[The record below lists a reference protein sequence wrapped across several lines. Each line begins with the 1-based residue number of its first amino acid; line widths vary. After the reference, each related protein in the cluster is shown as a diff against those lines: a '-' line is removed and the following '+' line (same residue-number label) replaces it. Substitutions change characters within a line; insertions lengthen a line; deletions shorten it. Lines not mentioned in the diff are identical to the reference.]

1 MMRAIILI
9 LMILIH
15 AAGAA
20 SVNERQQIIRER
32 LHAKRQKT
40 YDQEMSTRR
49 LKSDKSS
56 KSTKAGRRSYH
67 NIFVHDEGNMDSTT
81 LSHMRLVD
89 NTSEHKSEPPERN
102 APKSASEEEPCPE
115 FENRDPF
122 YNQYQNLYGNNKAT
136 ETDSVTVTDSVLGDI
151 NESNVHGSEGTS
163 RGTWKYATLGMGS
176 ILCVAI
182 LALFRKQSLKRQK
195 GKFGSKGDQ
204 ENSTMLT
211 TIDCTVPLD
220 ETGGYS
226 TSGTT
231 STFSR
236 LNSNK
241 AYSELEEVAAPR
253 GEPSMDFGSIAPHD
267 PTTASATASSLLSS
281 NLDLS
286 ESLQSNEEAFGNI
299 DEYEVE
305 YYDDDIETE
314 NYYEEENEDDEY
326 YYDYE
331 IEDPDTEEIDDRDM
345 EEGTLSWEEEEYL
358 STIDEESYA
367 GSSGVVY
374 VGDV

>member
-1 MMRAIILI
+1 
-9 LMILIH
+9 
-15 AAGAA
+15 
-20 SVNERQQIIRER
+20 
-32 LHAKRQKT
+32 
-40 YDQEMSTRR
+40 
-49 LKSDKSS
+49 
-56 KSTKAGRRSYH
+56 
-67 NIFVHDEGNMDSTT
+67 
-81 LSHMRLVD
+81 
-89 NTSEHKSEPPERN
+89 
-102 APKSASEEEPCPE
+102 
-115 FENRDPF
+115 
-122 YNQYQNLYGNNKAT
+122 
-136 ETDSVTVTDSVLGDI
+136 
-151 NESNVHGSEGTS
+151 
-163 RGTWKYATLGMGS
+163 
-176 ILCVAI
+176 
-182 LALFRKQSLKRQK
+182 
-195 GKFGSKGDQ
+195 
-204 ENSTMLT
+204 MLT

-374 VGDV
+374 VGDVQTKARSNFVDRHQLLDRKGYNAAKSKAVDFVNTLS

>member
-1 MMRAIILI
+1 MMRAIIL
-9 LMILIH
+9 LILIH
-15 AAGAA
+15 AATVAA

-32 LHAKRQKT
+32 LPAKRRKT
-40 YDQEMSTRR
+40 YDQEKSNRR

-67 NIFVHDEGNMDSTT
+67 NIFVHDEGNMNSTT

-89 NTSEHKSEPPERN
+89 TTSKHTSEPPERN
-102 APKSASEEEPCPE
+102 APTSASEEEPCPE

-136 ETDSVTVTDSVLGDI
+136 ETDAVIVTDSV
-151 NESNVHGSEGTS
+151 NESNTYDSEGTS

-182 LALFRKQSLKRQK
+182 LALFRKRSLARRR
-195 GKFGSKGDQ
+195 GKFDSKGDQ

-281 NLDLS
+281 NLDVS

-305 YYDDDIETE
+305 YFDDDIETE